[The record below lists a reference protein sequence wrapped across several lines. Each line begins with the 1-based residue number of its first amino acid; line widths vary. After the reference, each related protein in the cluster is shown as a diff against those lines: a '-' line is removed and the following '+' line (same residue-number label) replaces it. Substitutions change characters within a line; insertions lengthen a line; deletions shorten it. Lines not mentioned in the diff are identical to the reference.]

1 MKVDMIVKTLLAP
14 NLSSE
19 EATIIAQQEGCS
31 GFYLTI
37 PPSMINKITED
48 TVYPF
53 VVTEIFEQIIDE

>member
-19 EATIIAQQEGCS
+19 EAAIIAQQEECS
-31 GFYLTI
+31 GFYLVI
-37 PPSMINKITED
+37 PPSMMNKVSEE

-53 VVTEIFEQIIDE
+53 VVTEVFEQIIDE

>member
-19 EATIIAQQEGCS
+19 EAAVIAQQEGCS
-31 GFYLTI
+31 GFYLVI
-37 PPSMINKITED
+37 PPSMMNKVSED

-53 VVTEIFEQIIDE
+53 VVTEVFEQIIDE